1 MRIIFRADASR
12 EIGSGHVMRS
22 SVLAEEA
29 IYRGFECI
37 FVGRVSDLDWVSE
50 RIANLGF
57 SQVISDEYSFQ
68 ANRGSDVLVLD
79 SYSIPVSSLFI
90 AKENWRLVLSICDAM
105 TPKYESDIE
114 LHPGLTVLDSNHGAP
129 ITLSGPDH
137 VLIRSSIKKPIKQV
151 ARREVSK
158 VLILGGG
165 SDPFGFV
172 QAISHVLSSM
182 NMNLQVHVFT
192 NDLIP
197 EDSKVKFVKH
207 PIGLNL
213 DFIAGDVDVVFT
225 TASTSSLEFIAR
237 EIPTGVACSVEN
249 QEDYYNQLGKLGY
262 ASQIGFRNTSGKWI
276 FNVGTIRE
284 MLKSKEKQHLLK
296 KATNSLI
303 DLRGAVRVMDKLVL
317 QYEFARN

>member
-1 MRIIFRADASR
+1 
-12 EIGSGHVMRS
+12 MRS

-29 IYRGFECI
+29 ICRGIECI
-37 FVGRVSDLDWVSE
+37 FVGRISDLDWVSE

-57 SQVISDEYSFQ
+57 SQVISDEYSFE
-68 ANRGSDVLVLD
+68 ANRGSDALVLD
-79 SYSIPVSSLFI
+79 SYLIPVSSPFI
-90 AKENWRLVLSICDAM
+90 AKENWRLVLSICDAI

-114 LHPGLTVLDSNHGAP
+114 LHPGLAVLDSYLGAP
-129 ITLSGPDH
+129 IILSGPDY
-137 VLIRSSIKKPIKQV
+137 VLIRKSIRKSIKEV

-158 VLILGGG
+158 VLVLGGG
-165 SDPFGFV
+165 SDPYGFV
-172 QAISHVLSSM
+172 QAISDVLSSM

-207 PIGLNL
+207 PIGSNL
-213 DFIAGDVDVVFT
+213 DFIADDVDVVFT

-237 EIPTGVACSVEN
+237 EIPVGVVCSVEN
-249 QEDYYNQLGKLGY
+249 QEDYYHQLGKLGY

-276 FNVGTIRE
+276 FNLDTIRE
-284 MLKSKEKQHLLK
+284 MVESKEKQHLLK

-303 DLRGAVRVMDKLVL
+303 DLRGAARVIDKLVL